1 MSYTIE
7 KRDRQRAENFK
18 VSKAPQEIKSNT
30 YKRIIRWIETDILP
44 LYGGQN
50 ATARLLGVGDSTLSG
65 VLRFINIS
73 KADTFCSWLDKL
85 GVKVFLPGEV
95 PSQCDPEL
103 KSLKER
109 YDLIKEQ
116 NDYLKELLEEKR
128 LRIEQYESLLNTL
141 KNKSK
146 HDR

>member
-1 MSYTIE
+1 MPYTKE
-7 KRDRQRAENFK
+7 RRDPQKAALFK
-18 VSKAPQEIKSNT
+18 SSKVPQEVKSNT
-30 YKRIIRWIETDILP
+30 YKRIIRWIETDIIP

-73 KADTFCSWLDKL
+73 KADTFCSWLYKL

-95 PSQCDPEL
+95 PSECDSEL

-116 NDYLKELLEEKR
+116 NNYLKELLEEKK
-128 LRIEQYESLLNTL
+128 LRIEQYESLLNVS
-141 KNKSK
+141 KNKNK
-146 HDR
+146 HDG

>member
-1 MSYTIE
+1 MSYTKE
-7 KRDRQRAENFK
+7 KRDPQRAAAFK
-18 VSKAPQEIKSNT
+18 AAKAPQEIKSNT
-30 YKRIIRWIETDILP
+30 YKRIIKWIETDIIP

-85 GVKVFLPGEV
+85 GVKVFLPGEA
-95 PSQCDPEL
+95 PPECDPEL
-103 KSLKER
+103 KSLRER

-116 NDYLKELLEEKR
+116 NDYLKELLEEKKM
-128 LRIEQYESLLNTL
+128 RIEQYESLLSIQ
-141 KNKSK
+141 KIKK
-146 HDR
+146 

>member
-128 LRIEQYESLLNTL
+128 LRIEQYELLLNTL